1 MTTNDC
7 MAGASRLQPASFCD
21 IKRVN
26 VKRFLLL
33 VLIVFLVTPLA
44 TGAFALWADG
54 HIEQMAAGRV
64 YDDLAA
70 LPHREVAVVLGTSK
84 YSRGR
89 LNSFYVG
96 RIRAAAELYHAG
108 KVDGILVSGDNG
120 TVEYNEPDE
129 MRADLIALGVPA
141 EHVTADYAGFRTL
154 DSIYRAGDV
163 FGLDSYIVVSQP
175 FHIERALYLADQK
188 GHDVIGYAARG
199 PQGVHFQRNRAREV
213 LARAKAVLDV
223 EILNLGPKYLG
234 EPVYVNRR
242 TARDS

>member
-1 MTTNDC
+1 MT
-7 MAGASRLQPASFCD
+7 F
-21 IKRVN
+21 KRIVLIAL
-26 VKRFLLL
+26 VVLLL
-33 VLIVFLVTPLA
+33 APLA
-44 TGAFALWADG
+44 AGAFALWADR
-54 HIEQMAAGRV
+54 HVEDSAAGRV
-64 YDDLAA
+64 YDDIAA
-70 LPHREVAVVLGTSK
+70 LPHRDIALVLGTSK

-96 RIRAAAELYHAG
+96 RIRAAADLYHAG

-120 TVEYNEPDE
+120 TVDYNEPAE

-141 EHVTADYAGFRTL
+141 EHITADYAGFRTL

-163 FGLDSYIVVSQP
+163 FGLDSYTIVSQP

-188 GHDVIGYAARG
+188 GHDAIGYAARG

-213 LARAKAVLDV
+213 LARANAVLDV

-242 TARDS
+242 TASDS

>member
-1 MTTNDC
+1 MT
-7 MAGASRLQPASFCD
+7 
-21 IKRVN
+21 IKRIVLIALIG
-26 VKRFLLL
+26 LLL
-33 VLIVFLVTPLA
+33 TPLA
-44 TGAFALWADG
+44 AGAFALWADR
-54 HIEQMAAGRV
+54 HVEESAAGRV
-64 YDDLAA
+64 YDDLDA
-70 LPHREVAVVLGTSK
+70 LPHRDIALVLGTSK

-89 LNSFYVG
+89 LNSFYTG

-120 TVEYNEPDE
+120 TVEYNEPAE
-129 MRADLIALGVPA
+129 MRADLVALGVPA
-141 EHVTADYAGFRTL
+141 EHITADYAGFRTL

-163 FGLDSYIVVSQP
+163 FGLDSYTIVSQP

-188 GHDVIGYAARG
+188 GHDAVGYAARG

-223 EILNLGPKYLG
+223 EILHIGPKYLG

-242 TARDS
+242 TANDS

>member
-1 MTTNDC
+1 MT
-7 MAGASRLQPASFCD
+7 L
-21 IKRVN
+21 KRIVLIALI
-26 VKRFLLL
+26 LLL
-33 VLIVFLVTPLA
+33 LAPLA
-44 TGAFALWADG
+44 AGAFALWADG
-54 HIEQMAAGRV
+54 HVEQAAAGRV

-70 LPHREVAVVLGTSK
+70 VPHREIALVLGTSK

-89 LNSFYVG
+89 LNSFYTG

-120 TVEYNEPDE
+120 TASYNEPAE

-141 EHVTADYAGFRTL
+141 EHITADYAGFRTL

-175 FHIERALYLADQK
+175 FHIERALYLADQR
-188 GHDVIGYAARG
+188 GHDAIGYAARG

-223 EILNLGPKYLG
+223 EILHLGPKFLG

-242 TARDS
+242 APVDS

>member
-1 MTTNDC
+1 MT
-7 MAGASRLQPASFCD
+7 
-21 IKRVN
+21 IKRFV
-26 VKRFLLL
+26 LA
-33 VLIVFLVTPLA
+33 VLILALLAPLA
-44 TGAFALWADG
+44 AGAFALWADR
-54 HIEQMAAGRV
+54 HVETSAAGRV
-64 YDDLAA
+64 YDDLDA
-70 LPHREVAVVLGTSK
+70 LPRREVAVVLGTSK

-96 RIRAAAELYHAG
+96 RIRAAAELYQAG

-120 TVEYNEPDE
+120 TDYYNEPAE

-141 EHVTADYAGFRTL
+141 EHITADYAGFRTL

-188 GHDVIGYAARG
+188 GHDAIGYAARG

-223 EILNLGPKYLG
+223 EILNIGPRYLG

-242 TARDS
+242 APADS

>member
-1 MTTNDC
+1 MT
-7 MAGASRLQPASFCD
+7 A
-21 IKRVN
+21 
-26 VKRFLLL
+26 KRFVLAVLIL
-33 VLIVFLVTPLA
+33 VLLTPLA
-44 TGAFALWADG
+44 AGAFALWADR
-54 HIEQMAAGRV
+54 HVEHSATGRV

-89 LNSFYVG
+89 LNSFYTG

-120 TVEYNEPDE
+120 TASYNEPAE

-141 EHVTADYAGFRTL
+141 EHITADYAGFRTL

-163 FGLDSYIVVSQP
+163 FGLDSYTIVSQP

-188 GHDVIGYAARG
+188 GHDAIGYGARG

-223 EILNLGPKYLG
+223 EILHVGPKYLG
-234 EPVYVNRR
+234 DPVYVKRR
-242 TARDS
+242 TATES

>member
-1 MTTNDC
+1 MT
-7 MAGASRLQPASFCD
+7 A
-21 IKRVN
+21 KRV
-26 VKRFLLL
+26 VLLGMILLL
-33 VLIVFLVTPLA
+33 LTPVA
-44 TGAFALWADG
+44 AGAFALWADG
-54 HIEQMAAGRV
+54 HVEQTAAGRV
-64 YDDLAA
+64 YDDLDA
-70 LPHREVAVVLGTSK
+70 LPHREIAVVLGTSK

-120 TVEYNEPDE
+120 TASYNEPAE
-129 MRADLIALGVPA
+129 MHADLIALGVPA
-141 EHVTADYAGFRTL
+141 EHITADYAGFRTL

-175 FHIERALYLADQK
+175 FHIARALYLADQR
-188 GHDVIGYAARG
+188 GHDAIGYGARG

-223 EILNLGPKYLG
+223 EILHIGPKYLG
-234 EPVYVNRR
+234 EPVYINRR
-242 TARDS
+242 APADS

>member
-1 MTTNDC
+1 MT
-7 MAGASRLQPASFCD
+7 F
-21 IKRVN
+21 KRIVL
-26 VKRFLLL
+26 VVLILLL
-33 VLIVFLVTPLA
+33 FTPLA
-44 TGAFALWADG
+44 AGAFALWADG
-54 HIEQMAAGRV
+54 HVEQIAAGRV
-64 YDDLAA
+64 YDDLDA

-108 KVDGILVSGDNG
+108 KVNGILVSGDNG
-120 TVEYNEPDE
+120 TAEYNEPGD

-141 EHVTADYAGFRTL
+141 EHITADYAGFRTL

-175 FHIERALYLADQK
+175 FHIERALYLADQR
-188 GHDVIGYAARG
+188 GHDAVGYGARG

-223 EILNLGPKYLG
+223 EILHIGPKFLG

-242 TARDS
+242 TASDS